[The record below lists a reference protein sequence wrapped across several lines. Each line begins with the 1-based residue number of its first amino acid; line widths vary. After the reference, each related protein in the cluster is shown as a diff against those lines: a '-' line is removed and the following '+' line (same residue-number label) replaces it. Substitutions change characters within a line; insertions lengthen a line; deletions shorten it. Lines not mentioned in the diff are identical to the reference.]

1 MTDTLQR
8 YVTSFPNS
16 GYRIGHL
23 LNDLI
28 TGFILSEA
36 FEMQYLHSPLP
47 QKWEDFFGFG
57 KGEMYFQDFLKTD
70 RKNISI
76 ISGSPLLG
84 IKKIPNSV
92 QFLHQSIPYIEYY
105 GRQYLK
111 SIPIKKISDL
121 HNPAWG
127 NPFWECPPF
136 EYFEQAFSKYN
147 SDANSAKI
155 FCFQKA
161 LRAMPYQ
168 LNEWSKSGK
177 VRKDLYYKVLKKLRD
192 KYNQQE
198 NPHKESYF
206 NPRFINIAI
215 HIRREDATVENQ
227 RFLPLD
233 FHLNIVKTLHE
244 LLGNREHV
252 FHIYAFGS
260 EQDLNEIRQAF
271 SQLPVATEYHMNQSA
286 MADLHHMITA
296 DILIGSHS
304 SFSDWAGFLS
314 DNIKIYHPHF
324 MMWDLD
330 DHEWL
335 SADDFG
341 NYDTNRLLAMLQTR
355 KLLGTTATPDGQD
368 VMETARE

>member
-1 MTDTLQR
+1 MTETIQK

-36 FEMQYLHSPLP
+36 FGMQYLHSPLP

-70 RKNISI
+70 HKNISL

-84 IKKIPNSV
+84 IKKIPNSF

-111 SIPIKKISDL
+111 SVPIKKIRDL

-136 EYFEQAFSKYN
+136 EYFEQAFSKYIF
-147 SDANSAKI
+147 DANSATI

-168 LNEWSKSGK
+168 LNEWSKAGK
-177 VRKDLYYKVLKKLRD
+177 VDPTLYYKVLKKLRD

-198 NPHKESYF
+198 NFYKESYF
-206 NPRFINIAI
+206 DPNFINIAI

-233 FHLNIVKTLHE
+233 FHLNIVKTLHD
-244 LLGNREHV
+244 LLGDREHV

-260 EQDLNEIRQAF
+260 EQDLNEIKQTF
-271 SQLPVATEYHMNQSA
+271 GQLAVTTEYHLNQSA
-286 MADLHHMITA
+286 MADLHHMIIA

-335 SADDFG
+335 SADDHG
-341 NYDTNRLLAMLQTR
+341 TYDTNRLLEMLQA
-355 KLLGTTATPDGQD
+355 KQLLSKAATADKNA
-368 VMETARE
+368 MEIACE